1 MTSPRRPA
9 PSSLAWWVRDRD
21 GRLAVAQFPNAAILV
36 WLLAF
41 LARVADTGP
50 VDEETL
56 RAVGRG
62 RSWSGVSTSSS
73 GAPARSA
80 GCWGRWSSPPS
91 WPRCSPEA
99 AWPISPW
106 PAEGRRRRAA
116 LHPVSPW

>member
-62 RSWSGVSTSSS
+62 ALLVWGLDELVR
-73 GAPARSA
+73 GA
-80 GCWGRWSSPPS
+80 SPV
-91 WPRCSPEA
+91 RRVLGAVVLA
-99 AWPISPW
+99 AQL
-106 PAEGRRRRAA
+106 AA
-116 LHPVSPW
+116 LLS